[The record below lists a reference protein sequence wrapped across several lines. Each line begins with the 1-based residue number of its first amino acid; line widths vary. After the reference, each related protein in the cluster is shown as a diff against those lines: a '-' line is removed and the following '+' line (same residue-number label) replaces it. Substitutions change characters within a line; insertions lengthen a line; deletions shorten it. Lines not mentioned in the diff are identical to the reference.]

1 MTGAFNWFVF
11 TFFRRSWSQLSSHRH
26 CEPKC
31 SVYKR
36 KLVLPK
42 DGAWTSCQFWVTWW
56 SMGKLLVGPCLP
68 SLSLWLNDYHV
79 CIRSAWD
86 AEDILLLDWFGWIS
100 CCTLY
105 ARMIPTGPV
114 LDFGAEFE
122 SYHTL
127 ANYSRPETPSI
138 STQKH
143 ICLFEP
149 RSEICWKKACFALW
163 NKSSKI
169 AGVLFPSRG

>member
-1 MTGAFNWFVF
+1 MRFSPQPVLLSLAGAFKHPTSMRVEATTMVEETTQIRSNPSSAMTGAFNWFVF

-86 AEDILLLDWFGWIS
+86 AEDIVSFGLIWMNQLLYSLRTDDSNRACPRFRGRIWK
-100 CCTLY
+100 L
-105 ARMIPTGPV
+105 
-114 LDFGAEFE
+114 
-122 SYHTL
+122 SYPGKL
-127 ANYSRPETPSI
+127 
-138 STQKH
+138 
-143 ICLFEP
+143 
-149 RSEICWKKACFALW
+149 
-163 NKSSKI
+163 
-169 AGVLFPSRG
+169 

>member
-11 TFFRRSWSQLSSHRH
+11 TLFRRSWSQLSSHRH

-42 DGAWTSCQFWVTWW
+42 DGAWKSCQFWVTWW
-56 SMGKLLVGPCLP
+56 SMGNLLVGPCLP

-86 AEDILLLDWFGWIS
+86 AEDIVWFGLIWMNQL
-100 CCTLY
+100 LY
-105 ARMIPTGPV
+105 SLRTDDSSKKQG
-114 LDFGAEFE
+114 L
-122 SYHTL
+122 S
-127 ANYSRPETPSI
+127 SI
-138 STQKH
+138 SGQN
-143 ICLFEP
+143 L
-149 RSEICWKKACFALW
+149 KAIIPW
-163 NKSSKI
+163 QTI
-169 AGVLFPSRG
+169 AGLKHHLFPPKNIYLFIWA